1 MKRLHQLPRKFDAHR
16 QGESERMHGAVGFD
30 VCVCWYEVLQTRFC
44 KDADIGREMVLQTE
58 AEGGGQLA
66 RDMD

>member
-1 MKRLHQLPRKFDAHR
+1 
-16 QGESERMHGAVGFD
+16 MHGAVGFD

-66 RDMD
+66 RDMDGGLVAGSKLSFDIVV